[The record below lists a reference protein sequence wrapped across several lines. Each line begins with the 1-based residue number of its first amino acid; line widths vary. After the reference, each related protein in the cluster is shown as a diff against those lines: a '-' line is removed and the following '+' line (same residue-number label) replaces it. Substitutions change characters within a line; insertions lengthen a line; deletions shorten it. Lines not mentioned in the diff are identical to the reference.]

1 MQSLGEILR
10 HDDAHYLKYLS
21 RKTQYLI
28 TRDKSEFIHRFW
40 QHLIIE
46 YHPRVVLPRLSAT
59 DKKTFNILLRQF
71 AHDTRPAM
79 RSRYQKLEKKIPW
92 VLQHPHGGYFVP
104 YEIIK
109 TLMPQNNLIPAGHL
123 FQLLYKMPEVEQQSL
138 RALLARS
145 HRSREALAQEKHPLD
160 RALAIYIW
168 AADHHSARMR
178 LRMPAQTRTVWQAL
192 NDKFPALAA
201 EIEEWQFIMQ
211 NGKRGFYRSLMLVRG
226 AEVLKSFIAT
236 MQIVP
241 VATRRNRVFPAAQ
254 LRFSV
259 PLEFQP
265 DKTAR
270 ATR

>member
-10 HDDAHYLKYLS
+10 YDDAHYLKYLS

-40 QHLIIE
+40 QHLIVE
-46 YHPRVVLPRLSAT
+46 YHPRVVLPRLSAA
-59 DKKTFNILLRQF
+59 DKKTFNTLLKQF
-71 AHDTRPAM
+71 SRDTRAAM
-79 RSRYQKLEKKIPW
+79 RPKYQKLENKIPW
-92 VLQHPHGGYFVP
+92 VLQHPEGGYFIP

-109 TLMPQNNLIPAGHL
+109 TLMPQNNLVPQGHL

-145 HRSREALAQEKHPLD
+145 HRSREALHHEKHPLD

-168 AADHHSARMR
+168 AADHHSSR
-178 LRMPAQTRTVWQAL
+178 LKIKAPTQTRTVWQAL
-192 NDKFPALAA
+192 NEKFPALEG

-211 NGKRGFYRSLMLVRG
+211 NGKRGFYRSLMVLRG
-226 AEVLKSFIAT
+226 AEVLKTFVASL
-236 MQIVP
+236 QLVP
-241 VATRRNRVFPAAQ
+241 VATRRNRVFPAAH

-259 PLEFQP
+259 PVEFQP

-270 ATR
+270 ERR